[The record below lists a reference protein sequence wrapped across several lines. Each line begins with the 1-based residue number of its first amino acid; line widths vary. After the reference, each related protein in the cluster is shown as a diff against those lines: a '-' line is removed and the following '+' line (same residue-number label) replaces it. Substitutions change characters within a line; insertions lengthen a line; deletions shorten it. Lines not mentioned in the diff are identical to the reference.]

1 MHLIIC
7 QSLLDQFPY
16 FKTKKLDFP
25 DATVSKIRIGYLLV
39 FKSFKVKAL
48 AEPSFSVAIIT

>member
-25 DATVSKIRIGYLLV
+25 DATVSKIE
-39 FKSFKVKAL
+39 S
-48 AEPSFSVAIIT
+48 AIC